1 MKPVQVLVALV
12 PLAVAVAAA
21 ALLEFSRFA
30 GAALTGAG
38 LALTLVLAG
47 GRITLRFAALGF
59 GAALAFGL
67 MAMLLAELVGLPVRQ
82 LLDEGAWSA
91 QPVAI
96 ALAWLAVMFAGL
108 ALVSAA
114 WAMWR
119 GVPEPDLPDDEPPR
133 R

>member
-1 MKPVQVLVALV
+1 MQVD
-12 PLAVAVAAA
+12 
-21 ALLEFSRFA
+21 
-30 GAALTGAG
+30 AG
-38 LALTLVLAG
+38 LRPHLE
-47 GRITLRFAALGF
+47 RKAAVV
-59 GAALAFGL
+59 GASV
-67 MAMLLAELVGLPVRQ
+67 AELVAKAMGYQIAMPELVGVPVRH